1 VDRLLIE
8 YHCKAELE
16 AAGQLRKIFNQVL
29 SSTVHEKNLHH
40 KILLCL
46 SEAITNIVRHGQPK
60 ASGISIRFQQI
71 DQTWALKV
79 ADNGGAYDPNQA
91 KYQNLSEMHQEAE
104 SGRGISL
111 MHASC
116 NHINYVKGNKNEDNL
131 TIFSWPVNQQ
141 TDRARILLVEDEASV
156 RTLYQN
162 YLKESYEVFVARDGK
177 EAIEVLSNFTVDLV
191 LSDINM
197 PTMDGLALRSEII
210 RKPECELTPFV
221 FITASEEDEIQARA
235 TSLGIDDYIL
245 KPVNKENLISHIE
258 RVLQRNH
265 QLINKVA
272 ARINRKISQSF
283 AVSIPKHLPH
293 WKIAVSRRD
302 TGAGGGDLLLSHS
315 NPGSSLITL
324 IDTMGHDET
333 AKFFSY
339 AYGGFISGMMRTT
352 NSLEIKCHELLQH
365 ISEMAYDD
373 ELLSKATLTG
383 IVLKL
388 DPEGILTMAC
398 AAHPKPLLI
407 TSLSVKTIPVEGV
420 LPGLLPG
427 IEYSPIQIRVKQGER
442 IAIYTD
448 GLVES
453 APDNQSR
460 ENLEN
465 QMLSI
470 IKDTINLPVDR
481 ASMLIMQK
489 FDEIAGTPPRDD
501 TTFILLEPDFSPT
514 GASHA

>member
-1 VDRLLIE
+1 MDRLLVE
-8 YHCKAELE
+8 YHCAAELE

-29 SSTVHEKNLHH
+29 SSTVHETNLHH
-40 KILLCL
+40 KIQLCL
-46 SEAITNIVRHGQPK
+46 SEAITNIVMHGQPK
-60 ASGISIRFQQI
+60 ASEISIRFQQI
-71 DQTWALKV
+71 NQTWALRI
-79 ADNGGAYDPNQA
+79 ADNGGSYDPDQE
-91 KYQNLSEMHQEAE
+91 QHQHLSHIHQEAE

-116 NHINYVKGNKNEDNL
+116 DHIDYEKSNKNGDNL

-162 YLKESYEVFVARDGK
+162 YLADSYEVFVARDGK
-177 EAIEVLSNFTVDLV
+177 EAIEVLTNFSVDLV

-197 PTMDGLALRSEII
+197 PTMDGLALRSEIT
-210 RKPECELTPFV
+210 RKPEFELTPFV
-221 FITASEEDEIQARA
+221 FITASEEDEIKARA

-258 RVLQRNH
+258 RVLQRSH
-265 QLINKVA
+265 QIINKVA

-283 AVSIPKHLPH
+283 ALSIPKHLPG

-315 NPGSSLITL
+315 NPASSLITL

-352 NSLEIKCHELLQH
+352 NSLDIKCHELLEH
-365 ISEMAYDD
+365 ISDIAYDD

-383 IVLKL
+383 IVLTL
-388 DPEGILTMAC
+388 GAEGRLTMAC

-407 TSLSVKTIPVEGV
+407 SSLSFNTIPVEGV

-427 IEYSPIQIRVKQGER
+427 MEYSPVELRVKQGER

-448 GLVES
+448 GLIES
-453 APDNQSR
+453 APDNRSR
-460 ENLEN
+460 ENLEHH
-465 QMLSI
+465 MLSI
-470 IKDTINLPVDR
+470 IKDTIKLPVER

-501 TTFILLEPDFSPT
+501 TTFILLEPDFSPN